1 MFRASNKERRSPDR
15 RVLSEGLI
23 HLRQRLWPGFEPDEE
38 EAEQDAHPP
47 SHAGSMTSE
56 SDIRSFLR
64 HSSSG
69 FRHSL
74 SIRVIRGSLLSLI
87 RVYPDLHRFSGGE
100 SVRQLPDQCVEESPG
115 L

>member
-15 RVLSEGLI
+15 RVLSKGLI

-56 SDIRSFLR
+56 SDIRV
-64 HSSSG
+64 
-69 FRHSL
+69 
-74 SIRVIRGSLLSLI
+74 IRVIRG
-87 RVYPDLHRFSGGE
+87 
-100 SVRQLPDQCVEESPG
+100 
-115 L
+115 